1 MSISLSRGLVHQNKP
16 NMKAISSFVSFGGVL
31 ASLSLLFL
39 TGCGSYQGES
49 WHNEHDLSANPTP
62 MIEKQDFGKT
72 PEGESVEI
80 YTLMNRGGL
89 KAKVMTYGAL
99 LTELHVPDR
108 AGRLGDVVLGF
119 DNLESY
125 LKGHPYF
132 GATTG
137 RYANRIAKGQF
148 LLNGTVYKLATNN
161 GPNSLHGGIK
171 GLDKR
176 VWKARDVSTPLGAA
190 LELTYTS
197 PDGEEGFPGTLQ
209 LKVTYTLNHHDELRI
224 DYEATTDK
232 DTVINLTN
240 HSYFNLA
247 GAGEGDILGHVLQL
261 NAERYTPV
269 DETSIPLGDVVSAR
283 GSAMDF
289 TAPTAIGS
297 RWNQLKGTPGGYDH
311 NYVIDRTTVGA
322 LTQAADV
329 YEPTTG
335 RRLTILTTEPGVQ
348 LYTGNYLDGTLVGKG
363 GKKYLKNFGFCLET
377 QHFPDSPN
385 KPQFPSTVLRPGE
398 VYRSTTVHRFTA
410 Q

>member
-1 MSISLSRGLVHQNKP
+1 
-16 NMKAISSFVSFGGVL
+16 MKAIFSFVSFGGVL
-31 ASLSLLFL
+31 ASLLLL

-108 AGRLGDVVLGF
+108 AGRLADVVLGF

-176 VWKARDVSTPLGAA
+176 VWKARDVSSPLGAA
-190 LELTYTS
+190 LELTYLS
-197 PDGEEGFPGTLQ
+197 PDGEEGFPGTLSI
-209 LKVTYTLNHHDELRI
+209 KVTYTLNHHDELQI

-269 DETSIPLGDVVSAR
+269 DDTSIPIGDVVTVH

-289 TAPTAIGS
+289 TAPIAIGS

-311 NYVIDRTTVGA
+311 NYVINRTAAGG

-335 RRLTILTTEPGVQ
+335 RRMTILTTEPGVQ

-363 GKKYLKNFGFCLET
+363 GKQYLKNFGFCLET

-385 KPQFPSTVLRPGE
+385 KPQFPSTVLRPGD
-398 VYRSTTVHRFTA
+398 VYRTTTVHRFSA